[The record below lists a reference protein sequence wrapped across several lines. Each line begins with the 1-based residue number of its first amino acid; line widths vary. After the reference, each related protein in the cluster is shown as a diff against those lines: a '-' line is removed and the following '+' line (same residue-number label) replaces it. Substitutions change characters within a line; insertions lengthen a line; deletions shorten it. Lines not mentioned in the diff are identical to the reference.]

1 MTDPK
6 IALLMEETGC
16 DQEQAQQ
23 ALEQCGYELAEAVKA
38 LARLMRHIVVLKA
51 KFAFPEQ
58 DQFGLFMVV
67 LNVKTGALVRAPAV
81 LSYNP
86 AVYAVPLE
94 EDWFEFE
101 KRLYGCR
108 LWEGSIPAESLE
120 IERSLSD
127 HFRRADASALAV
139 QARDDAPDLTGE
151 LSGLLRRLFKTD
163 RVPLKLRKDV
173 LDLGQFQSLSQKPKP
188 QREKRPSAPAQDQLI
203 LKIELEQ
210 ERAGMSAREM
220 RAGDM
225 VSARIVDERDIG
237 QYLAKLFGGYSEE
250 GPVPILAPVEA
261 VESEGGQML
270 VRVRFSVGVCGDAK
284 VPLDSR
290 LKVVR
295 IAVRNQETHSWWKR
309 FFKP

>member
-16 DQEQAQQ
+16 DQDQARQ
-23 ALEQCGYELAEAVKA
+23 ALEQCGYQLSEAVKT
-38 LARLMRHIVVLKA
+38 LARLLRHIVVLKA
-51 KFAFPEQ
+51 KFAYPEL

-67 LNVKTGALVRAPAV
+67 LNVKTGALLRAPAV
-81 LSYNP
+81 LSFNP
-86 AVYAVPLE
+86 AVYAVSLD

-108 LWEGSIPAESLE
+108 LWEGSVQAESLE
-120 IERSLSD
+120 IERALAD
-127 HFRRADASALAV
+127 HFRREEAAVLAAQV
-139 QARDDAPDLTGE
+139 HEDAPDLTGE

-173 LDLGQFQSLSQKPKP
+173 LDLGQFQSLSQKPQRP
-188 QREKRPSAPAQDQLI
+188 REKRPSAPAEDQLV

-225 VSARIVDERDIG
+225 VSARVVDSRDIG
-237 QYLAKLFGGYSEE
+237 QYLAKLFGGYSDA

-261 VESEGGQML
+261 VESEGDQVL
-270 VRVRFSVGVCGDAK
+270 VRVRFSAGVCGDAK
-284 VPLDSR
+284 APLDSR

-295 IAVRNQETHSWWKR
+295 IAVRNQETHSWWRR